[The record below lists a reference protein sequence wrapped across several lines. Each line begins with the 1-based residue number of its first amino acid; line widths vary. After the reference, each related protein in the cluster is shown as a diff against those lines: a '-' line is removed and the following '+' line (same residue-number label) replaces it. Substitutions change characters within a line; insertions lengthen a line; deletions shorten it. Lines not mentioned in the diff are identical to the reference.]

1 MIEYREI
8 PETNIIEFSIDGKIN
23 ADDYHNLA
31 EKVLKFIEKH
41 GTVRVLK
48 EIKSYQ
54 GFDLEILREKLLGEL
69 LKHQKDI
76 SHAAVVTDE
85 EWVHQISKFFAP
97 VFHCK
102 SRFYK
107 LSEKDQALE
116 WLRSARSDSIEVTSD
131 SKDNF
136 MVFKVS
142 DKLTHLDYE
151 DTLIP
156 TLESVIKE
164 YGRARLLVDFGKEF
178 HGIEPAAMWDDT
190 KFGIKHCNDF
200 ERIAIV
206 GGPSW
211 SVWAARLGEA
221 MMPCEVKS
229 FDSNQYEK
237 ALDWI
242 KQPVGTGIPT

>member
-1 MIEYREI
+1 MIEYKEI
-8 PETNIIEFSIDGKIN
+8 PESNIIEFSIDGKID
-23 ADDYHNLA
+23 AEDYHKLA
-31 EKVLKFIEKH
+31 ENFLKFLDQH

-48 EIKSYQ
+48 EIKSYE

-85 EWVHQISKFFAP
+85 DWVHQISKFFAP
-97 VFHCK
+97 AFHCK
-102 SRFYK
+102 TRFYK
-107 LSEKDQALE
+107 LNEKEKALD
-116 WLRSARSDSIEVTSD
+116 WLRSAKTDSIEVTSD
-131 SKDNF
+131 SKDNL

-142 DKLTHLDYE
+142 DKLTHEDYQR
-151 DTLIP
+151 TLIP

-164 YGRARLLVDFGKEF
+164 CGRARLLIDFGKEF

-190 KFGIKHCNDF
+190 KFGIKHRTDF
-200 ERIAIV
+200 EKIAIV

-211 SVWAARLGEA
+211 STWAARLGEA
-221 MMPCEVKS
+221 MMPCEVIS
-229 FDSNQYEK
+229 FSSEEYEK

-242 KQPVGTGIPT
+242 NQPVGSAV